1 MAELMDLS
9 NELLELIFFS
19 IEAVED
25 MTSLA
30 SSSCRLTRL
39 LSGPRVYRDLLD
51 KIKRV
56 YT

>member
-9 NELLELIFFS
+9 NELLEVIFFS

-25 MTSLA
+25 ITSLA
-30 SSSCRLTRL
+30 SCSCRLTKV
-39 LSGPRVYRDLLD
+39 LSRPKVYRDLLD